1 MSDILKEFFDY
12 ILLEKGLSK
21 NSALSYKADLEDYK
35 KFLGKKNIL
44 DSNKEDLY
52 KYLKNLKERYK
63 ESSYVRK
70 FSSLRAFYKYL
81 ELNFYLKE
89 NPIYSLEKVKSAK
102 RIPQYLEQEE
112 ILKIIESID
121 NSIFGVRDRLI
132 LDFLIFT
139 GGRISEILN
148 LKISDIDYSN
158 STIRIIG
165 KGNKTRII
173 PALKFI
179 MDKISHYNDNFR
191 KKLVKKSS
199 EEFNLFPNISRNN
212 FWYRISNYAKKAGL
226 NKKVYPHI
234 FRHSLATTMLNNG
247 ANLRYVQELLGHS
260 SIKTTEIYT
269 HISKKKLK
277 EIYDNAFED

>member
-1 MSDILKEFFDY
+1 MNDIVKEFFDY
-12 ILLEKGLSK
+12 LLLEKGLSK
-21 NSALSYKADLEDYK
+21 NSALSYRADLEDYK
-35 KFLGKKNIL
+35 NFLGKKNIF
-44 DSNKEDLY
+44 DSKKEDLY
-52 KYLKNLKERYK
+52 KYLENLKSKYK
-63 ESSYVRK
+63 ESSYARK

-89 NPIYSLEKVKSAK
+89 NPIYSLERVKSPK
-102 RIPQYLEQEE
+102 RIPEYLEQEE
-112 ILKIIESID
+112 ILKIIDAID
-121 NSIFGVRDRLI
+121 NSILGVRDRLI
-132 LDFLIFT
+132 LDLLIFT

-173 PALKFI
+173 PALKFVI
-179 MDKISHYNDNFR
+179 DKISSYNENFR
-191 KKLVKKSS
+191 KKLVNKKG
-199 EEFNLFPNISRNN
+199 EEYNLFPSISRNN

-260 SIKTTEIYT
+260 NIKTTEIYT

-277 EIYDNAFED
+277 EIYDDAFEN